1 MNKTMR
7 GGLFLILSSIGI
19 AFFNYLLS
27 IALSWQLEPAAFGM
41 IGVSQSFI
49 FLGTW
54 FLIAGFPWVTAKT
67 LARVSPTEYVT
78 IYPILKGTLWGNLL
92 LGLLL
97 AGGLLLAFD
106 MGWLPL
112 GEAYRPLVRWVAI
125 IIFLIATRMTFN
137 AVLQGRLQ
145 FGQLALM
152 RTIEVVIQFTTALL
166 LVVKGYGA
174 TGALA
179 GFAFGTA
186 CSWVVA
192 FWFSRDLPFWQ
203 AEGFD
208 KRTLSALRPAI
219 PFLLANLS
227 MVLLVNLD
235 LLALKFLS
243 HASVADEWVGHYQAA
258 TVLARIPYF
267 VSQSVVA
274 IIFPLIARHASDS
287 LGANRAGRQALQLVV
302 SLVLSL
308 NILLMAAPESTI
320 AFFFPPVY
328 LSAAPTLRL
337 LALSMTAII
346 LLQTLTTILQ
356 ARETMWLPALLLP
369 FAVLSQLLAAWWL
382 VPSYGLI
389 GAALSSCIAS
399 FLALVAMWLATQH
412 TFPTLTKLSWP
423 HMAKQGAAFLLLAAI
438 VASLPHLDR
447 LMTAFWIAL
456 GMGCYGVSLLALR
469 LIDRSTWTLLREEC

>member
-27 IALSWQLEPAAFGM
+27 IALSWLLEPAAFGM

-49 FLGTW
+49 FLGSW

-67 LARVSPTEYVT
+67 LAQVSPEEYAT

-97 AGGLLLAFD
+97 AGGLLLAFGI
-106 MGWLPL
+106 GWLPL
-112 GEAYRPLVRWVAI
+112 GDAYSPLVFWVAI
-125 IIFLIATRMTFN
+125 IIFLLATRMTFN
-137 AVLQGRLQ
+137 AVMQGRLH
-145 FGQLALM
+145 FGELALV
-152 RTIEVVIQFTTALL
+152 RTVEVLIQSAAALL
-166 LVVKGYGA
+166 LVLSGYGA
-174 TGALA
+174 AGALA

-186 CSWVVA
+186 CSWLLA
-192 FWFSRDLPFWQ
+192 FWFCRDLPFWQ

-243 HASVADEWVGHYQAA
+243 KANIADELVGHYQVA

-267 VSQSVVA
+267 VTQSVIA
-274 IIFPLIARHASDS
+274 IIFPLIARHAPHSEA
-287 LGANRAGRQALQLVV
+287 ANRAGRQALQLVI

-328 LSAAPTLRL
+328 LETAPTLRL
-337 LALSMTAII
+337 LALSMTGII
-346 LLQTLTTILQ
+346 LVQTLTTILQ
-356 ARETMWLPALLLP
+356 ARESIWAPALLLP
-369 FAVLSQLLAAWWL
+369 LAVLTQLLAAWWL

-389 GAALSSCIAS
+389 GAALSSGMAS
-399 FLALVAMWLATQH
+399 FLALFVMWLATQY
-412 TFPTLTKLSWP
+412 TFPTLTSLSWAP
-423 HMAKQGAAFLLLAAI
+423 MAKQGAAFLLLAAI
-438 VASLPHLDR
+438 VSSLPRLDR
-447 LMTAFWIAL
+447 LTTALWIVL
-456 GMGCYGVSLLALR
+456 GVGCYGVSLLALR
-469 LIDRSTWTLLREEC
+469 LIDRSTWRMLWQES